1 MYVSDV
7 ILDKPPPQD
16 FVPSPRSWVSCTG
29 GAELKPIYMRR
40 LRNSG
45 FNEVDVIS
53 DLSYPDVEMPN
64 LRSLSY
70 VAYKPSRADPTSVPA
85 SDRQRLS
92 GQDGQG
98 VEDIPGRGWAS
109 VYPKCFADV
118 RYLLKVV
125 APVAGKQAFHDIPS
139 VFFPAS
145 RPVL

>member
-70 VAYKPSRADPTSVPA
+70 VAYKPSRSDPTSVPA
-85 SDRQRLS
+85 SDRRQTGSDSLDKTATPLKRRPQTL
-92 GQDGQG
+92 
-98 VEDIPGRGWAS
+98 IPW
-109 VYPKCFADV
+109 
-118 RYLLKVV
+118 L
-125 APVAGKQAFHDIPS
+125 
-139 VFFPAS
+139 PATDD
-145 RPVL
+145 